1 MMYNK
6 LFEIKPRCKKHTIN
20 SFRMNFNVVCR
31 EKSQKIILYF
41 ACAGACCC
49 VVCPI
54 ELLTFQVKGIQKLY
68 NNVLY
73 VHTHNTT
80 GNRVSNAEYIL

>member
-1 MMYNK
+1 MWYVVK
-6 LFEIKPRCKKHTIN
+6 RVKRLFCTLHAQAR
-20 SFRMNFNVVCR
+20 V
-31 EKSQKIILYF
+31 
-41 ACAGACCC
+41 